1 MSIFTKPI
9 ATEKAIFHWDDPLR
23 LDLQLTDVER
33 DVRQKAFK
41 YAQEGLLPRVLEAHR
56 TENYQDIPLLVKEL
70 GRNGFL
76 GINLHGFGFRGL
88 NHVCYGLVS
97 RELER
102 VDSAYR
108 TVYSVQ
114 SSLATEAIY
123 LNGSDEQKEK
133 FLPGLARGEL
143 IACFGLTEPN
153 HGSDPGSMETRA
165 TKVSG
170 GYQLDGHKKWIGLA
184 TMADLLITW
193 AKDEEGIVRGFIVEK
208 SMPGLSAENIHGK
221 FSLRAAPTC
230 EFRLDKVFVPEAN
243 VLPKAR
249 GLSAPFMSLNKA
261 RFSIA
266 WGVIG
271 AAEACWQ
278 IARDYVLERKQFGR
292 PLAAN
297 QLIQRKLADME
308 TQIALMLQACLRA
321 ARLLDEGQ
329 CAHEVISLIKRHCA
343 KTALE
348 IALTARDMLGAN
360 GIVDEHHVIRH
371 VLNLMAVNTYEGTD
385 DVHALILGRAQ
396 TGISAFS

>member
-1 MSIFTKPI
+1 MLTLTKPHE
-9 ATEKAIFHWDDPLR
+9 TEQAIFHWDDPLR

-33 DVRQKAFK
+33 EVQQKAFE
-41 YAQEGLLPRVLEAHR
+41 YAQESLLPRVLEAHR
-56 TENYQDIPLLVKEL
+56 TENYEDIPSLVREL

-123 LNGSDEQKEK
+123 LNGSDEQKER
-133 FLPGLARGEL
+133 FLPGLAKGEL

-165 TKVSG
+165 TKVPG
-170 GYQLDGHKKWIGLA
+170 GYQLSGHKKWIGLA
-184 TMADLLITW
+184 TMADLLVTW
-193 AKDEEGIVRGFIVEK
+193 AQDEEGIVRGFIVEK
-208 SMPGLSAENIHGK
+208 GTPGLTAENIHGK
-221 FSLRAAPTC
+221 FCLRAAPTC
-230 EFRLDKVFVPEAN
+230 EFRLDKVFVPETN
-243 VLPKAR
+243 VLPKAK
-249 GLSAPFMSLNKA
+249 GLSTPFMSLNKA

-271 AAEACWQ
+271 AAEACWM

-308 TQIALMLQACLRA
+308 TQIALMSQASLRV

-329 CAHEVISLIKRHCA
+329 CAHEAISLVKRHCA
-343 KTALE
+343 RTALE

-360 GIVDEHHVIRH
+360 GIIDEHHIIRH
-371 VLNLMAVNTYEGTD
+371 VLNLMAVNTYEGTE

-396 TGISAFS
+396 TGIAAFA

>member
-1 MSIFTKPI
+1 MLTITKP
-9 ATEKAIFHWDDPLR
+9 ATTGKAIFHWDDPLR
-23 LDLQLTDVER
+23 LDLQLTSAEKEVQ
-33 DVRQKAFK
+33 QKAFK
-41 YAQEGLLPRVLEAHR
+41 YAQETLLPRVIEAHR
-56 TENYQDIPLLVKEL
+56 TENYKDIPSLVREL
-70 GRNGFL
+70 GQNGFL

-88 NHVCYGLVS
+88 NHVAYGLVS

-133 FLPGLARGEL
+133 FLPGLAKGEL

-165 TKVSG
+165 TKVFG
-170 GYQLDGHKKWIGLA
+170 GYQLNGHKKWIGLA
-184 TMADLLITW
+184 TMADLLVTW
-193 AKDEEGIVRGFIVEK
+193 ARDEEGIVRGFIVEK
-208 SMPGLSAENIHGK
+208 GTPGLSAENIHGK
-221 FSLRAAPTC
+221 FCLRAAPTC

-243 VLPKAR
+243 MLSKAR

-278 IARDYVLERKQFGR
+278 IAREYVLERRQFHR

-308 TQIALMLQACLRA
+308 TQIALMSQACLRV

-329 CAHEVISLIKRHCA
+329 CAHEAISLVKRHCA

-385 DVHALILGRAQ
+385 DIHALILGRAQ

>member
-1 MSIFTKPI
+1 MTTLTKLR
-9 ATEKAIFHWDDPLR
+9 ATEKATFPWDDPLR
-23 LDLQLTDVER
+23 LDLQLTDVEKE
-33 DVRQKAFK
+33 VQQKAFD
-41 YAQEGLLPRVLEAHR
+41 YAQEFLLPRVVEAHR
-56 TENYQDIPLLVKEL
+56 TENYEDVPSLVKEL
-70 GRNGFL
+70 GGRGFL

-88 NHVCYGLVS
+88 NHVCYGLVA

-108 TVYSVQ
+108 TIYSVQ

-123 LNGSDEQKEK
+123 VNGSDEQKAR
-133 FLPGLARGEL
+133 FLPALARGDL
-143 IACFGLTEPN
+143 IACFGLTEPD

-165 TKVSG
+165 TRAPR
-170 GYQLDGHKKWIGLA
+170 GYQLNGHKKWIGLA

-193 AKDEEGIVRGFIVEK
+193 AKDDEGIVRGFILEK
-208 SMPGLSAENIHGK
+208 GTPGISAENLRGK
-221 FSLRAAPTC
+221 FSLRTAPAC
-230 EFRLDKVFVPEAN
+230 EFRLDNVFVPDAN
-243 VLPKAR
+243 LLPKAK

-271 AAEACWQ
+271 AAEACWK

-308 TQIALMLQACLRA
+308 TKIALMTQACLRVA
-321 ARLLDEGQ
+321 KLLDEEQ
-329 CAHEVISLIKRHCA
+329 CPHEAISLVKRHCA
-343 KTALE
+343 RTALE

-360 GIVDEHHVIRH
+360 GIIDEHHVIRH
-371 VLNLMAVNTYEGTD
+371 VMNLLAVNTYEGTE

>member
-1 MSIFTKPI
+1 MTTFSKSH
-9 ATEKAIFHWDDPLR
+9 ATEKAVFHWDDPLR
-23 LDLQLTDVER
+23 LDLQLTDVEKE
-33 DVRQKAFK
+33 VQQKARE
-41 YAQEGLLPRVLEAHR
+41 YAQEVLMPRVVEAHR
-56 TENYQDIPLLVKEL
+56 NENYQDVPSLVRDL
-70 GRNGFL
+70 GARGFL

-88 NHVCYGLVS
+88 NHVCYGLVA

-108 TVYSVQ
+108 TIYSVQ

-123 LNGSDEQKEK
+123 LNGSDEQKAK

-143 IACFGLTEPN
+143 VACFGLTEPA

-165 TKVSG
+165 TKVPG

-193 AKDEEGIVRGFIVEK
+193 ARDEEGVVRGFIVEK
-208 SMPGLSAENIHGK
+208 GTPGVSAENLHGK

-230 EFRLDKVFVPEAN
+230 EFRLDKAFVPEAN
-243 VLPKAR
+243 MLPKAK

-271 AAEACWQ
+271 AAEACWM
-278 IARDYVLERKQFGR
+278 IARDYTLDRKQFGR

-297 QLIQRKLADME
+297 QLIQKKLADME
-308 TQIALMLQACLRA
+308 TQIALMTQACLRA

-360 GIVDEHHVIRH
+360 GIIDEHHVIRH
-371 VLNLMAVNTYEGTD
+371 VLNLMAVNTYEGTED
-385 DVHALILGRAQ
+385 IHALILGRAQ
-396 TGISAFS
+396 TGLSAFS

>member
-1 MSIFTKPI
+1 MTTLTKPL
-9 ATEKAIFHWDDPLR
+9 ATEDVSFHWDDPLR
-23 LDLQLTDVER
+23 LDLQLSDVEKQ
-33 DVRQKAFK
+33 VQQKAYEF
-41 YAQEGLLPRVLEAHR
+41 AQEFLLPRAVEAHR
-56 TENYQDIPLLVKEL
+56 NENYADIPALVREL
-70 GRNGFL
+70 GARGFL

-88 NHVCYGLVS
+88 NHVCYGLVA

-123 LNGSDEQKEK
+123 LNGSDEQKSR

-143 IACFGLTEPN
+143 IACFGLTEPG

-165 TKVSG
+165 TKVKG
-170 GYQLDGHKKWIGLA
+170 GYQLNGHKKWIGLA

-193 AKDEEGIVRGFIVEK
+193 AKDDAGIVRGFIVEK
-208 SMPGLSAENIHGK
+208 GTPGLSAENLHGK
-221 FSLRAAPTC
+221 FCLRVAPTC
-230 EFRLDKVFVPEAN
+230 EFRLDQAFIPKAN
-243 VLPKAR
+243 ILPKAN

-297 QLIQRKLADME
+297 QLIQKKLADME
-308 TQIALMLQACLRA
+308 TQIALMSQACLRV

-329 CAHEVISLIKRHCA
+329 CPHEAISLVKRHCA
-343 KTALE
+343 RTALE

-360 GIVDEHHVIRH
+360 GIIDEHHVIRH
-371 VLNLMAVNTYEGTD
+371 VLNLMAVNTYEGTED
-385 DVHALILGRAQ
+385 IQALILGRAQ
-396 TGISAFS
+396 TGIAAFR

>member
-1 MSIFTKPI
+1 MSVPTKPI
-9 ATEKAIFHWDDPLR
+9 TTEEAVFHWDDPLR
-23 LDLQLTDVER
+23 LDLQLTDVEKEIQR
-33 DVRQKAFK
+33 MASE
-41 YAQEGLLPRVLEAHR
+41 YAQESLLPRVLEAHR
-56 TENYQDIPLLVKEL
+56 TENYEDIPCLVREL

-76 GINLHGFGFRGL
+76 GINLHGFGFLGL

-123 LNGSDEQKEK
+123 LNGSAEQKETY
-133 FLPGLARGEL
+133 LPGLAKGEL

-165 TKVSG
+165 AKVPG

-184 TMADLLITW
+184 TMADILVTW
-193 AKDEEGIVRGFIVEK
+193 AKDEEGIVRGFIIEK
-208 SMPGLSAENIHGK
+208 GIPGLSAENIEGK

-243 VLPKAR
+243 MLPKAK
-249 GLSAPFMSLNKA
+249 GLSAPFRSLNKA

-271 AAEACWQ
+271 AAEACWK
-278 IARDYVLERKQFGR
+278 IARDYTLQRKQFGR

-308 TQIALMLQACLRA
+308 TQIALMSQACLRV

-329 CAHEVISLIKRHCA
+329 CPHEVISLVKRHCA

-360 GIVDEHHVIRH
+360 GIIDEHHVIRH
-371 VLNLMAVNTYEGTD
+371 VLNLMAVNTYEGTE

>member
-1 MSIFTKPI
+1 MSTLTKPL
-9 ATEKAIFHWDDPLR
+9 ATGKVIFHWDDPLR
-23 LDLQLTDVER
+23 LDLQLTDVEK
-33 DVRQKAFK
+33 DVQQKAFK
-41 YAQEGLLPRVLEAHR
+41 YAQESLLPRVLEAHR
-56 TENYQDIPLLVKEL
+56 TENYEGIPSLVKEL

-102 VDSAYR
+102 IDSAYR

-133 FLPGLARGEL
+133 YLPGLAKGDL

-165 TKVSG
+165 TKVPG
-170 GYQLDGHKKWIGLA
+170 GYQLNGHKKWIGLA
-184 TMADLLITW
+184 TIADVLVTW
-193 AKDEEGIVRGFIVEK
+193 ARDEGGIVRGFIVEK
-208 SMPGLSAENIHGK
+208 GAPGLSAENLHGK

-230 EFRLDKVFVPEAN
+230 EFRLDKVFIPEAN

-271 AAEACWQ
+271 AAEACWK

-308 TQIALMLQACLRA
+308 TQIALMSQATLRVS
-321 ARLLDEGQ
+321 RLLDEGQ
-329 CAHEVISLIKRHCA
+329 CAHEAISLVKRHCA

>member
-1 MSIFTKPI
+1 MSTLTKPL
-9 ATEKAIFHWDDPLR
+9 ATEKVIFHWDDPLR
-23 LDLQLTDVER
+23 LDLQLTDVEK
-33 DVRQKAFK
+33 DVQQKAFK
-41 YAQEGLLPRVLEAHR
+41 YAQESLLPRVLEAHR
-56 TENYQDIPLLVKEL
+56 TENYEGIPSLVKEL

-102 VDSAYR
+102 IDSAYR

-133 FLPGLARGEL
+133 YLPGLAKGDL

-165 TKVSG
+165 TKVPG
-170 GYQLDGHKKWIGLA
+170 GYQLNGHKKWIGLA
-184 TMADLLITW
+184 TIADVLVTW
-193 AKDEEGIVRGFIVEK
+193 ARDEEGIVRGFIVEK
-208 SMPGLSAENIHGK
+208 GAPGLSADNLHGK

-230 EFRLDKVFVPEAN
+230 EFRLDKVFIPEAN

-271 AAEACWQ
+271 AAEACWK

-308 TQIALMLQACLRA
+308 TQIALMSQATLRVS
-321 ARLLDEGQ
+321 RLLDEGQ
-329 CAHEVISLIKRHCA
+329 CAHEAISLVKRHCA

>member
-1 MSIFTKPI
+1 MSTVTEHT

-23 LDLQLTDVER
+23 LDLQLTDVEKE
-33 DVRQKAFK
+33 VQQKAFE
-41 YAQEGLLPRVLEAHR
+41 YAQGSLLPRALEAHR
-56 TENYQDIPLLVKEL
+56 TENYEDIPSLVKEL
-70 GRNGFL
+70 GSNGFL

-123 LNGSDEQKEK
+123 LNGSEEQKTR
-133 FLPGLARGEL
+133 FLPALARGEL

-153 HGSDPGSMETRA
+153 HRSDPGSMETRA

-170 GYQLDGHKKWIGLA
+170 GYQLNGHKKWIGLA
-184 TMADLLITW
+184 TIADILVIW
-193 AKDEEGIVRGFIVEK
+193 ARDEEGIVRGFIVEK
-208 SMPGLSAENIHGK
+208 GTPGLSAENIHGK

-230 EFRLDKVFVPEAN
+230 EFRLDEVFVPEAN
-243 VLPKAR
+243 VLLKAK

-271 AAEACWQ
+271 AAEACWK
-278 IARDYVLERKQFGR
+278 IAGAYTLQRKQFGR

-308 TQIALMLQACLRA
+308 TQVALMSQACLRV
-321 ARLLDEGQ
+321 ARLLDEGE
-329 CAHEVISLIKRHCA
+329 CAHEVISLVKRYCA

-360 GIVDEHHVIRH
+360 GIIDEHHVIRH
-371 VLNLMAVNTYEGTD
+371 VLNLMAVNTYEGTED
-385 DVHALILGRAQ
+385 IQALILGRAQ
-396 TGISAFS
+396 TGIAAFR

>member
-1 MSIFTKPI
+1 MSTLTKSI
-9 ATEKAIFHWDDPLR
+9 ATEKAVFHWDDPFR
-23 LDLQLTDVER
+23 MDLQLTDVEKE
-33 DVRQKAFK
+33 VQQKAFK
-41 YAQEGLLPRVLEAHR
+41 YAQQSLLPRVVEAHR
-56 TENYQDIPLLVKEL
+56 TENYRDIPSLVKEL
-70 GRNGFL
+70 GGNGFL

-123 LNGSDEQKEK
+123 LNGSDEQKAR
-133 FLPGLARGEL
+133 FLPGLAKGEL

-165 TKVSG
+165 TKVPG
-170 GYQLDGHKKWIGLA
+170 GYQLNGHKKWIGLA
-184 TMADLLITW
+184 TIADLLITW
-193 AKDEEGIVRGFIVEK
+193 ARDEEGVVRGFIVEK
-208 SMPGLSAENIHGK
+208 GAPGLSAENLHGK

-230 EFRLDKVFVPEAN
+230 EFRLDKVFVPAAN
-243 VLPKAR
+243 VLPKAK

-271 AAEACWQ
+271 AAEACWT
-278 IARDYVLERKQFGR
+278 IARDYVLEREQFGR

-308 TQIALMLQACLRA
+308 TQIALMSQACLRV

-329 CAHEVISLIKRHCA
+329 CPHEVISLVKRHCA

-348 IALTARDMLGAN
+348 VALTARDMLGAN
-360 GIVDEHHVIRH
+360 GIVDDHHVIRH
-371 VLNLMAVNTYEGTD
+371 VLNLMAVNTYEGTE